1 LPTASPVS
9 PDKEDHGMVRTP
21 SPARRAASAVA
32 VALTLALLA
41 GCSAPAASSDGATT
55 PAADQSVP
63 LADLDLSSDPRT
75 VEGPSTALLQ
85 NSSVEAIT
93 ENPEQT
99 LPATVTSHERTGD
112 VQVTV
117 DSTDR
122 ILGLDISGSIAATI
136 FGLGLGDSVVGR
148 DISTTFPEAE
158 DLPLITSGGHSVN
171 SEAVLALRPTVLITD
186 GTIGPLDV
194 VLQLREAGIAV
205 VFVDTEPSMDG
216 VGELARQVSAALGVA
231 PAGELLAAS
240 LATQIAD
247 KTAEIAAIAPQ
258 AEGDRLRIL
267 FLYLRGG
274 SGIYYLFGEESGV
287 DELITAV
294 GGIDVAGEIG
304 WTGMKPMTDE
314 ALVAGNPD
322 LILVMSDGIESAGG
336 VDGLIETKP
345 AIGLTNAGLHRR
357 FVDMADG
364 EVLSFGPR
372 TPQVLDALARA
383 IYAPQ

>member
-1 LPTASPVS
+1 MLRS
-9 PDKEDHGMVRTP
+9 P
-21 SPARRAASAVA
+21 SPARRTAALASAA
-32 VALTLALLA
+32 VVLVLLA
-41 GCSAPAASSDGATT
+41 GCSAPASTT
-55 PAADQSVP
+55 DAGIRPAADQSVP
-63 LADLDLSSDPRT
+63 LADLDLSADPRS
-75 VEGPSTALLQ
+75 VEGPSTAVLE
-85 NSSVEAIT
+85 NSSVEPVA

-99 LPATVTSHERTGD
+99 LPATVVSHERTGD
-112 VQVTV
+112 VEVTV
-117 DSTDR
+117 ESTER
-122 ILGLDISGSIAATI
+122 ILGLDISGSIAATV

-148 DISTTFPEAE
+148 DLSTTFPEAA

-171 SEAVLALRPTVLITD
+171 SEAVLALRPTVLVTD

-205 VFVDTEPSMDG
+205 VFVDTDPSMDG

-231 PAGELLAAS
+231 STGDLLADSLAAS
-240 LATQIAD
+240 IIE
-247 KTAEIAAIAPQ
+247 KTAEIAEIAPQ
-258 AEGDRLRIL
+258 AEGDKLRIL

-274 SGIYYLFGEESGV
+274 SGIYYLFGEESGA

-304 WTGMKPMTDE
+304 WSGMKPMTDE

-322 LILVMSDGIESAGG
+322 LILVMTDGIESAGG

-364 EVLSFGPR
+364 EILSFGPR
-372 TPQVLDALARA
+372 TPAVLDALARA
-383 IYAPQ
+383 IYAP